1 VTQLIDEYPCMVATN
16 FGQAMQH
23 ITPRWGKRTM
33 MHHEGEKEEKLSPLV
48 SSSCFWKETLVLVLT
63 LFEKLDGTFG
73 FGFELNFLDFK
84 NLWFWSFSQI
94 IYNRS
99 CLKLSVIP
107 ASSYIIKQFFFS
119 VALVCFQLMHTIQN
133 KAYIILKVGLH

>member
-23 ITPRWGKRTM
+23 ITQGEGREPWCITKVRKKRSCL
-33 MHHEGEKEEKLSPLV
+33 HCCLV
-48 SSSCFWKETLVLVLT
+48 LWFWKETLVLVLT
-63 LFEKLDGTFG
+63 LFEKVDGTFG